1 MMMTWRLRD
10 VTSDDDDEMV
20 AMSDWLFEKMLLL
33 FWRDGTEGRVNRE
46 RLLSRLL
53 LLLLWVE

>member
-1 MMMTWRLRD
+1 MMMTGRLRE
-10 VTSDDDDEMV
+10 VMSDDDDEV

-53 LLLLWVE
+53 LLLLLVE